1 MQGPGGVKRQKKNPR
16 KTMAYD
22 MRKEHMS
29 LHVKKQGE
37 LMSNKNQRK
46 ELNEEKGTVG
56 NKKRWKKRC

>member
-1 MQGPGGVKRQKKNPR
+1 
-16 KTMAYD
+16 MAYD

-46 ELNEEKGTVG
+46 ELNEDKGTVG